1 MIHFLRVAFVCITRR
16 FRCIDF
22 HNSCVKLR
30 LTVNLRLRLQLVV
43 YLVKFMG
50 RQIYTKS
57 MQIAIYLEWTNYQ
70 CTHSV
75 HCTLLS
81 NSTIDSMNQ
90 SFLFFFSLSVCLI
103 RNSSNVVRPTT
114 FMPFYYHFVFVYTFS
129 YSFVS
134 IQLIVMNGCM
144 RVRAPTRSFAPI

>member
-1 MIHFLRVAFVCITRR
+1 MCQIEI
-16 FRCIDF
+16 
-22 HNSCVKLR
+22 N
-30 LTVNLRLRLQLVV
+30 
-43 YLVKFMG
+43 
-50 RQIYTKS
+50 RQFKAS
-57 MQIAIYLEWTNYQ
+57 IAIGCVFGKIHGQTNIHKINADCYLLGMDQLSMYTF
-70 CTHSV
+70 S
-75 HCTLLS
+75 TLYIAVQFNHWQYESKLS
-81 NSTIDSMNQ
+81 
-90 SFLFFFSLSVCLI
+90 LFFSLSVCLI